1 MYIRTKFSKIFVPF
15 HGIIRPSNF
24 SIIIRLRYIYYPLFC
39 INMEMINGMVIL
51 SSWES
56 KSS

>member
-51 SSWES
+51 SS
-56 KSS
+56 